1 MAVSIKFEL
10 IEIYPQ
16 GIFYKNTHL
25 IFTNKL
31 GFNSNFV

>member
-10 IEIYPQ
+10 LEIYPQ

-31 GFNSNFV
+31 SFILNII